1 MRKRGPDLLRSGV
14 GILLLGAWGTG
25 GWAQEIQID
34 STLDTRPT
42 IMAAAPAPTE
52 TQEPV
57 EMAETPA
64 RLPAAERLVA
74 LQAADLDALQAA
86 RDEAMKAA
94 QEYTE
99 KIPELRQRLQQAF
112 EEARTNSPEV
122 KAMRQQ
128 IADLEVS
135 ITQYLQGLPQVTEL
149 TDAIRQAEQGMLEE
163 LNLRTALGELIARRG
178 GGSEERMP
186 APDDEAAE

>member
-64 RLPAAERLVA
+64 RLPAAERLAA